1 VAEQLKV
8 YELTVIYRFEAT
20 DDVIASAVEAIRIN
34 EPTWKTHR
42 VLGHAP
48 IGANYRCLGFYT
60 RHLTWVPADGTP
72 DPGVAV
78 R

>member
-1 VAEQLKV
+1 MAEQLKV
-8 YELTVIYRFEAT
+8 YELTVIYRMETTEDVLAQAT
-20 DDVIASAVEAIRIN
+20 ETIRLNPHAWQSFRI
-34 EPTWKTHR
+34 
-42 VLGHAP
+42 LGHMP

-72 DPGVAV
+72 DPGVV

>member
-20 DDVIASAVEAIRIN
+20 DDVMASLTEHIRLN
-34 EPTWKTHR
+34 YDAQLLVMGHR
-42 VLGHAP
+42 P